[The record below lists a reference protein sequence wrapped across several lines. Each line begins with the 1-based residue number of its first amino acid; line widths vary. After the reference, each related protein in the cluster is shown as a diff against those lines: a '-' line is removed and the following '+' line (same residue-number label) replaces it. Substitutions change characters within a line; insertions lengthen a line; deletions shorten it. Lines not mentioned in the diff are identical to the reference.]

1 MFKAH
6 DQGIELIE
14 VAPGVDIEKHVLAYM
29 DFQPIMKDVHTMDP
43 RCFHS

>member
-14 VAPGVDIEKHVLAYM
+14 VAPGVDVDKHVLAYM
-29 DFQPIMKDVHTMDP
+29 DFQPIMKDVQTMDP